1 MEYINYFERR
11 MFVAILTV
19 MDYIG
24 VIAFAASGAFV
35 AIQKRMDIFGIYILA
50 FVTAVGGGVLRDVI
64 MDTGVPKF
72 FTSYTTMVLVMVSTL
87 FAIYIR
93 NKKRWHFI
101 ITVFDMIGLAVFTVN
116 TGLLSIDLNYHFPE
130 FLFMST
136 ITAVGGG
143 VIRDLLAQRVPAILR
158 RDIYA
163 TAAILGACVLW
174 VAYPLAGKTIST
186 YISLATVIIVR
197 IASIYFKGNLP
208 IVRQK
213 KETIA
218 R

>member
-1 MEYINYFERR
+1 
-11 MFVAILTV
+11 MFVAILTI

-50 FVTAVGGGVLRDVI
+50 FVTAVGGGVMRDVI
-64 MDTGVPKF
+64 MDTGVPQF
-72 FTSYTTMVLVMVSTL
+72 FTSYATMVLVMVSTL

-93 NKKRWHFI
+93 DKKKWHFI
-101 ITVFDMIGLAVFTVN
+101 ITMFDMIGLAVFTVN
-116 TGLLSIDLNYHFPE
+116 TGLMSLDLEYHFPE

-163 TAAILGACVLW
+163 TAAILGSCVLW

-186 YISLATVIIVR
+186 YISLVTVIIVR
-197 IASIYFKGNLP
+197 ILSIYFKGNLP
-208 IVRQK
+208 IVRQ
-213 KETIA
+213 